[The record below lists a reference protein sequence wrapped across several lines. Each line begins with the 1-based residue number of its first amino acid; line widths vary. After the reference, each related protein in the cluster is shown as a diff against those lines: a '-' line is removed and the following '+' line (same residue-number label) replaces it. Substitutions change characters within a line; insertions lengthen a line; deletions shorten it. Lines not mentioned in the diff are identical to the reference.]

1 MVILGNNLRS
11 DDRQPPSL
19 KQSPSPSPPWYRS
32 LNNPRPATTRTN
44 FERQL
49 KRIQQDVLRMGALV
63 EGSFLLARRALFE
76 RDLEAPKIIAVQD
89 KQIDQFYRQIEQDCV
104 TLIALQAPVAQ
115 DLRLLSAIMQLVRD
129 LERIGDYAEDLGEI
143 AIRLFPY
150 PPLPQMRQVQAMCDR
165 CRAMLAMSLAALSD
179 MDAESGLAVKIKD
192 DAVDLDYET
201 LYDQLAQQR
210 DVPGVIEPIVLVILS
225 IRHLER
231 MADHATNIGKR
242 VAYIVTGQ
250 R

>member
-1 MVILGNNLRS
+1 MNVSWNNS
-11 DDRQPPSL
+11 TAP
-19 KQSPSPSPPWYRS
+19 
-32 LNNPRPATTRTN
+32 TRIN

-49 KRIQQDVLRMGALV
+49 KRLQRDVLRMGALV
-63 EGSFLLARRALFE
+63 ENSCWLARQALFE
-76 RDLEAPKIIAVQD
+76 QNLDAPNQIARQD
-89 KQIDQFYRQIEQDCV
+89 KQIDHFYRQIEQDCV
-104 TLIALQAPVAQ
+104 RLMALEAPVAR

-143 AIRLFPY
+143 AIQLFPY
-150 PPLPQMRQVQAMCDR
+150 PVSPHIEQLQMMFDR

-179 MDAESGLAVKIKD
+179 LDAESGLAVKVKD
-192 DAVDLDYET
+192 DDVDLDYET
-201 LYDQLAQQR
+201 LYGQLAHQR
-210 DVPGVIEPIVLVILS
+210 DVPGVVEPIVLNVLI

>member
-1 MVILGNNLRS
+1 MSASS
-11 DDRQPPSL
+11 DVTRQP
-19 KQSPSPSPPWYRS
+19 
-32 LNNPRPATTRTN
+32 TRVE

-49 KRIQQDVLRMGALV
+49 KALQRDVLRMGALV
-63 EGSFLLARRALFE
+63 ENSYWLARQALFE
-76 RDLEAPKIIAVQD
+76 RDLEAPAKIAKQD

-104 TLIALQAPVAQ
+104 RLMALEAPVAQ
-115 DLRLLSAIMQLVRD
+115 DMRLLSAIMQLVRD

-143 AIRLFPY
+143 ALRLFPY
-150 PPLPQMRQVQAMCDR
+150 PPRECMWRVRTMCDR

-179 MDAESGLAVKIKD
+179 MDADAGRAVKIRD

-201 LYDQLAQQR
+201 LYEHLALQR
-210 DVPGVIEPIVLVILS
+210 DIPGVVEPIVLMVLI

-242 VAYIVTGQ
+242 VAYIVTGE